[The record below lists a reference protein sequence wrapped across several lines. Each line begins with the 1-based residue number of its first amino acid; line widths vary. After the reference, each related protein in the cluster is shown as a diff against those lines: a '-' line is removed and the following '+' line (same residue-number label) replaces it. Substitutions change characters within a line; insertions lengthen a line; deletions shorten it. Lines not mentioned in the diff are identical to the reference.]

1 MCNINGKRSYL
12 VTSKEYAEQREKII
26 KLSGKAVICIETGK
40 VYYSIRTAKVDFPK
54 SGGGISRCC
63 RKLAK
68 RAAGYH

>member
-40 VYYSIRTAKVDFPK
+40 VYYGENNKKSLLICTFCYPK
-54 SGGGISRCC
+54 TFLNSTFFI
-63 RKLAK
+63 
-68 RAAGYH
+68 